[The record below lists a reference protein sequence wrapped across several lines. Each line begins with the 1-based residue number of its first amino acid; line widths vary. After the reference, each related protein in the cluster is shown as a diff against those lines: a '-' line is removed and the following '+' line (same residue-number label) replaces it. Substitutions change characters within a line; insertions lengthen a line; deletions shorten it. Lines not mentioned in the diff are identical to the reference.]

1 MISIT
6 VAPAHSS
13 PLASPPP
20 VPSPAHTSPLASS
33 PMMVIVFAA
42 VFLLLVFIL
51 VGLSVL
57 AIVRRYRC
65 SSVPAH
71 LDQTLS
77 ASTADW
83 DIEAHGRDISFTE
96 KEPPAKGFSA
106 LYVWAFSW
114 SGRRSLG
121 DTSGDGLPLPVSASS
136 SAGGATLARRLTGAL
151 RSSLKKSCL
160 KIKAISCIAVYGLL
174 TLARKSW
181 HVLISYDAELEADR
195 LIPRPFFIGEAPRII
210 ITKPSDDD
218 IASEVSSPASTYSE
232 PDSPTVE
239 TPILGSPIDVRVY
252 EGTFEGDCPISV
264 QVAEQVEDHSEDHAS
279 TAYVEPSKE
288 FLVNAYGFGFESY
301 EEEQEKGDR
310 LIGAFVSLLSSESLS
325 DEIEDGGDDGND
337 SEDPCEARLE
347 DTTSYIVGVEPAL
360 KHADSCSAIVHWWNA
375 SSLGSCLEGIADKSG
390 HLEADASFYS
400 CSSASFARDTDEGG
414 LRCDFALSPATSGE
428 VYYDCYG

>member
-13 PLASPPP
+13 PSPPP
-20 VPSPAHTSPLASS
+20 VPSPTHTSPLTSS

-106 LYVWAFSW
+106 LYVWAFSG
-114 SGRRSLG
+114 SGRRSLV

-160 KIKAISCIAVYGLL
+160 KIKDLFYFAAFGLL
-174 TLARKSW
+174 TLAES
-181 HVLISYDAELEADR
+181 
-195 LIPRPFFIGEAPRII
+195 
-210 ITKPSDDD
+210 
-218 IASEVSSPASTYSE
+218 
-232 PDSPTVE
+232 
-239 TPILGSPIDVRVY
+239 LGSP
-252 EGTFEGDCPISV
+252 GTF
-264 QVAEQVEDHSEDHAS
+264 
-279 TAYVEPSKE
+279 
-288 FLVNAYGFGFESY
+288 
-301 EEEQEKGDR
+301 
-310 LIGAFVSLLSSESLS
+310 
-325 DEIEDGGDDGND
+325 
-337 SEDPCEARLE
+337 
-347 DTTSYIVGVEPAL
+347 
-360 KHADSCSAIVHWWNA
+360 
-375 SSLGSCLEGIADKSG
+375 
-390 HLEADASFYS
+390 
-400 CSSASFARDTDEGG
+400 
-414 LRCDFALSPATSGE
+414 
-428 VYYDCYG
+428 